1 MESILVASVS
11 FLISKR
17 KEDEQTSESKSG
29 QERQVLVLDSG
40 ISKGYHFIYFLYL
53 FVHYILFQIRE

>member
-11 FLISKR
+11 FLISKG

-29 QERQVLVLDSG
+29 QVRQVLVLDSG
-40 ISKGYHFIYFLYL
+40 ISEGYHFIYFLYL
-53 FVHYILFQIRE
+53 FVHYIFFFK